1 MEDNKNI
8 SKALVEFHKA
18 VSGRVGFDSIN
29 PYFKSKYASLGAV
42 IDHIN
47 KNAPK
52 FGLGWVQLP
61 VSDPSMNMVGVR
73 TTVIHESGE
82 TITSEILMPYNTVM
96 TKLNKDGE
104 AIRFELETSKLA
116 QDIGSV
122 ISYLRRYALAS
133 VFGLYADEDND
144 ANPAE
149 NTASQEKA
157 EMIVMKPVQSKVKP
171 KATRPY
177 EPDVLLANL
186 KKMAA
191 KSEPCTQ
198 KDRQTL
204 VAAVIQLLETDDPD
218 LRHEMQL
225 VLFGARSIAEVAPEM
240 VSAAL
245 AWLNPVWDKEAKVYL
260 FGEYAVDEFDKVR
273 EDYAI

>member
-8 SKALVEFHKA
+8 SKALVEFHKV

-61 VSDPSMNMVGVR
+61 VSDPTMNMVGVR
-73 TTVIHESGE
+73 TTVIHKSGE

-116 QDIGSV
+116 QEIGSV

-149 NTASQEKA
+149 PVA
-157 EMIVMKPVQSKVKP
+157 EMVGMKVAPKVETKSK
-171 KATRPY
+171 AQRPY
-177 EPDVLLANL
+177 KPEVLVSNL

-191 KSEPCTQ
+191 KSEPASQ
-198 KDRQTL
+198 LDRQTL
-204 VAAVIQLLETDDPD
+204 VAALAQIIGDDD
-218 LRHEMQL
+218 NIRHSVQQY
-225 VLFGARSIAEVAPEM
+225 LFGHASIKDVPAEM
-240 VSAAL
+240 ISAGL
-245 AWLNPVWDKEAKVYL
+245 AWLSPEYSKEQKTYYL
-260 FGEYAVDEFDKVR
+260 TPYAVEELNLVLDE
-273 EDYAI
+273 ALQA